1 MSVKDHNL
9 ELNLDVDKDIDL
21 DHDLDRSENTY
32 REAPALLI

>member
-9 ELNLDVDKDIDL
+9 ELNLDVDIDL